1 MNDGIAINS
10 RHVARF
16 SSGAYCV
23 VAPIPAREAK
33 YFRVK
38 YQNGLPLFTARFRCT
53 RLMFS
58 PRSAILGAGHDV
70 DGTVTG

>member
-1 MNDGIAINS
+1 MSDTDARAEIARP

-38 YQNGLPLFTARFRCT
+38 YQNGLPRFTCPVST
-53 RLMFS
+53 
-58 PRSAILGAGHDV
+58 SAIAIR
-70 DGTVTG
+70 VTRRHFNGGRSQC